1 MHDVDHRYT
10 DGLKSLSSYITRIS
24 KIIKRSKGR
33 GDGNRQL
40 LYQLQLKNK
49 ENKLEHFQSQLF
61 NVTFYHL
68 FCKFFL
74 YLSHS
79 AMCYFKR
86 LTVSLFFFFILQ
98 VKLVT
103 LVHHMGG
110 IIRKDFNSKVT
121 HLVANSTHGDKF
133 RVCKLE

>member
-1 MHDVDHRYT
+1 MHDVDHWYT

-24 KIIKRSKGR
+24 KIFKRNKGR

-49 ENKLEHFQSQLF
+49 ENKLEHFLSQLF

-79 AMCYFKR
+79 AM
-86 LTVSLFFFFILQ
+86 LFQKIDCKLIFFFILQ

>member
-1 MHDVDHRYT
+1 MHDVDHQYT

-79 AMCYFKR
+79 AM
-86 LTVSLFFFFILQ
+86 LFQKIDCKLIFFFILQ